1 MLKLNGVVFVDL
13 EFLLFQKVDLIDESV
28 DNLIVVL
35 DLNFVVLFQFELLGF
50 MMWDLAQLGRDCG
63 FEAGDLFVEFSGFG
77 LFVEMKGLELVAW
90 EDFAFL

>member
-1 MLKLNGVVFVDL
+1 MNGVVFVDL

-50 MMWDLAQLGRDCG
+50 MM
-63 FEAGDLFVEFSGFG
+63 
-77 LFVEMKGLELVAW
+77 
-90 EDFAFL
+90 